1 MSVVFSL
8 SALSW
13 RRIRG
18 LWKLPDGRDG
28 LRGKLGLVLMVGV
41 LFIKSLIQFPVDG
54 WSYVPSPLFPWGQT
68 VVERMKIMATS
79 FKRSYECTA
88 TLTAL
93 NPAAGH
99 HQPMPPLETL
109 DTPRQVWVSLLWGH
123 YSFILGPGAH

>member
-1 MSVVFSL
+1 MEKD
-8 SALSW
+8 
-13 RRIRG
+13 RG

-41 LFIKSLIQFPVDG
+41 LLIKSLIQFPVDG
-54 WSYVPSPLFPWGQT
+54 WSHVPSPLFPWGQT
-68 VVERMKIMATS
+68 MVEGMKIMATS

-88 TLTAL
+88 TITAL

-109 DTPRQVWVSLLWGH
+109 DTPRQVWISLLWGH
-123 YSFILGPGAH
+123 YFFLLGPGAH